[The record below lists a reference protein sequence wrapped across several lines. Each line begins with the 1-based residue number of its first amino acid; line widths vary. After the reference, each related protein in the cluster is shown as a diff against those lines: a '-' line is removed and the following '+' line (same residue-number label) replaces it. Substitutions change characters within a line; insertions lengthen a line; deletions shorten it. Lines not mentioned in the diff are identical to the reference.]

1 MLSVSYPD
9 EISARYETGK
19 HIDHY
24 NMQRPHQSLWNF
36 TPHHIH
42 EVNNN
47 TLTLEELD
55 DLKRRSRPARR
66 LYREGRQG

>member
-1 MLSVSYPD
+1 MSVSYPD

-42 EVNNN
+42 KSLCANISE
-47 TLTLEELD
+47 TLST
-55 DLKRRSRPARR
+55 
-66 LYREGRQG
+66 Q